1 MDYGVT
7 VNIIAR
13 FVSKIENLDPP
24 YAPVEVGSG

>member
-13 FVSKIENLDPP
+13 FVSEIENLDPP
-24 YAPVEVGSG
+24 YAGRGR

>member
-13 FVSKIENLDPP
+13 FVSEIENLDPP
-24 YAPVEVGSG
+24 YASRGR